1 MNGNGVEP
9 LLMGNSKHITIV
21 KFKIYALLT
30 FSIKV
35 SSECLQ
41 SVQPTG
47 KNPAVVKKDFV
58 QILFI
63 FVFSSSWSRG
73 MGFSTAK
80 SATSGG
86 RVLMYGASLERVR
99 LVVTSIAQTNACWAK
114 IERLLWQVYY
124 KQLCRKCQVGFN
136 PYRVESILCKV
147 RELVFEEL
155 SQDDLFT
162 WT

>member
-1 MNGNGVEP
+1 MNDNGVEP

-21 KFKIYALLT
+21 KFKIYALTHILHK
-30 FSIKV
+30 SITRMFTV
-35 SSECLQ
+35 SAAHREKPSC
-41 SVQPTG
+41 G
-47 KNPAVVKKDFV
+47 KKDFV
-58 QILFI
+58 HILFI

-99 LVVTSIAQTNACWAK
+99 LVVTSIAQTNTCWAK